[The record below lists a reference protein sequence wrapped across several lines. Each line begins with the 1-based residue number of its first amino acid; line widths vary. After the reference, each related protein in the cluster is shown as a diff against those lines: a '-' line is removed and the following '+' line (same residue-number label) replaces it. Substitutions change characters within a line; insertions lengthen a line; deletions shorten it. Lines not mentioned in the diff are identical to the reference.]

1 VLLVVA
7 AERKKWLPALWA
19 VLVVCVGLSLAV
31 GSGAIGTG
39 HGKPPSLYQ
48 RTLQV
53 AGEYRCPVCAGESVA
68 ASQAPEAVEI
78 RQLVEHWLQEGDNQ
92 ATIRS
97 FLVHD
102 YGLSILERPP
112 ASGVTVLV
120 WVLPVVAGALAITG
134 LALGFVRW
142 RRATLPEAAP
152 EAAALLAQPAPE
164 LAQPAPVLSEG
175 GALSVQERLF
185 EVTDAGE
192 SRTGER
198 DVEPADVRPRRSLRQ
213 RVTLVAGAALVLLA
227 GALWLVD
234 RSSSAR
240 LPGATITGGL
250 SGVNAQLQE
259 ASALTASDPT
269 EALALYDDVL
279 SGDPDQPVALTAEG
293 WIYAQAGVVSKA
305 MGLLEKAESADP
317 GYDLPHLYRALVFL
331 DDQGQVAPAAR
342 ELDWYLSHRPDP
354 AMVKVAKEAL
364 AQAQAS
370 GASAG
375 SAKKLP
381 AKS

>member
-19 VLVVCVGLSLAV
+19 VLALCVGLSLAV
-31 GSGAIGTG
+31 GSGAIGAG
-39 HGKPPSLYQ
+39 HAKPPSLYQ

-78 RQLVEHWLQEGDNQ
+78 RQLVEHWLQDGDSQ

-112 ASGVTVLV
+112 TSGVTVLV
-120 WVLPVVAGALAITG
+120 WILPLVAGALAITG
-134 LALGFVRW
+134 LGLGFVRW
-142 RRATLPEAAP
+142 RRATLPAPDDGAAVVEAAV
-152 EAAALLAQPAPE
+152 
-164 LAQPAPVLSEG
+164 LAQPAPVPSEG
-175 GALSVQERLF
+175 RALSVQERLF
-185 EVTDAGE
+185 EVADAGE

-198 DVEPADVRPRRSLRQ
+198 GAEPAEVRPRRRLRQ
-213 RVTLVAGAALVLLA
+213 RVTLVAGVALVLLA
-227 GALWLVD
+227 GALLLVD

-259 ASALTASDPT
+259 ASALTAGDPT

-317 GYDLPHLYRALVFL
+317 GYDLPHLYRALVLL
-331 DDQGQVAPAAR
+331 DDQGQVVPAAR
-342 ELDWYLSHRPDP
+342 ELDWYLAHGPDP
-354 AMVKVAKEAL
+354 SMVKVAKEAL

>member
-1 VLLVVA
+1 
-7 AERKKWLPALWA
+7 
-19 VLVVCVGLSLAV
+19 
-31 GSGAIGTG
+31 
-39 HGKPPSLYQ
+39 
-48 RTLQV
+48 
-53 AGEYRCPVCAGESVA
+53 VA

-78 RQLVEHWLQEGDNQ
+78 RQLVQRWLQEGDSQ

-120 WVLPVVAGALAITG
+120 WALPVVAGALATAG

-142 RRATLPEAAP
+142 RRATLLGSVLEEGGAV
-152 EAAALLAQPAPE
+152 AQPA
-164 LAQPAPVLSEG
+164 APRSEG
-175 GALSVQERLF
+175 GA
-185 EVTDAGE
+185 
-192 SRTGER
+192 
-198 DVEPADVRPRRSLRQ
+198 RPGHRLRQ
-213 RVTLVAGAALVLLA
+213 RVTLVAGAALVVLA

-259 ASALTASDPT
+259 ASAITASDPT

-293 WIYAQAGVVSKA
+293 WIYAQAGIVSKA
-305 MGLLEKAESADP
+305 MSLLEKAEGSDP
-317 GYDLPHLYRALVFL
+317 GYDLPHLYRALVLL
-331 DDQGQVAPAAR
+331 DDQGQAVPAAR
-342 ELDWYLSHRPDP
+342 ELDWYLAHGPDP
-354 AMVKVAKEAL
+354 AMVKVAREAL
-364 AQAQAS
+364 AQADAS
-370 GASAG
+370 GVKGASAG

>member
-1 VLLVVA
+1 MLILAA

-19 VLVVCVGLSLAV
+19 ALAVCIGLSLAI
-31 GSGAIGTG
+31 GSGAIGAG
-39 HGKPPSLYQ
+39 HAKPPSLYQ

-78 RQLVEHWLQEGDNQ
+78 RQLVQHWLQQGDSQ

-120 WVLPVVAGALAITG
+120 WALPVVAGALAITG
-134 LALGFVRW
+134 LGLGFARW
-142 RRATLPEAAP
+142 RRATLLGSVPEEGGAV
-152 EAAALLAQPAPE
+152 AQPA
-164 LAQPAPVLSEG
+164 AIRSEG
-175 GALSVQERLF
+175 GAR
-185 EVTDAGE
+185 
-192 SRTGER
+192 
-198 DVEPADVRPRRSLRQ
+198 PAHRLRQ

-250 SGVNAQLQE
+250 SGVNAELQE
-259 ASALTASDPT
+259 ASAITASDPT

-279 SGDPDQPVALTAEG
+279 SGDPEQPVALTAEG
-293 WIYAQAGVVSKA
+293 WIYAQAGVVPKA
-305 MGLLEKAESADP
+305 MSLLEEAESADP
-317 GYDLPHLYRALVFL
+317 GYDLPHLYRALVLL
-331 DDQGQVAPAAR
+331 DDQGQIVPAAR
-342 ELDWYLSHRPDP
+342 ELSWYLAHGPDP
-354 AMVKVAKEAL
+354 AMIKVAREAL
-364 AQAQAS
+364 EQAQATGS
-370 GASAG
+370 HGATGSTNKSAS

-381 AKS
+381 AKR

>member
-1 VLLVVA
+1 VLLVVGV
-7 AERKKWLPALWA
+7 ERKKWLPALWA
-19 VLVVCVGLSLAV
+19 VLALCVGLSLAV
-31 GSGAIGTG
+31 GSGAIGAG

-78 RQLVEHWLQEGDNQ
+78 RQLVEHWLQEGDSQ

-120 WVLPVVAGALAITG
+120 WILPLVAGALAITG
-134 LALGFVRW
+134 LGLGFARW
-142 RRATLPEAAP
+142 RRATLPVPDDGPAVVEPAV
-152 EAAALLAQPAPE
+152 LAQPAP
-164 LAQPAPVLSEG
+164 ARSQG
-175 GALSVQERLF
+175 RALSVQERLF
-185 EVTDAGE
+185 EVADAGE
-192 SRTGER
+192 SRTGETGAA
-198 DVEPADVRPRRSLRQ
+198 PAEVRPRRRLRQ
-213 RVTLVAGAALVLLA
+213 RVALVAGVALVLLA
-227 GALWLVD
+227 GALLLVD

-293 WIYAQAGVVSKA
+293 WIYARAGVVSKA

-317 GYDLPHLYRALVFL
+317 GYDLPHLYRALVLL
-331 DDQGQVAPAAR
+331 DDQGQVFPAAR
-342 ELDWYLSHRPDP
+342 ELDWYLAHGPDP
-354 AMVKVAKEAL
+354 SMVKVAKEAL
-364 AQAQAS
+364 VQAQAS

-381 AKS
+381 SKS

>member
-19 VLVVCVGLSLAV
+19 VLAVCVGLSLAV
-31 GSGAIGTG
+31 GSGAIGAG

-78 RQLVEHWLQEGDNQ
+78 RQLVEHWLQQGDSQ

-134 LALGFVRW
+134 LGLGFVRW
-142 RRATLPEAAP
+142 RRATVVGSLPEAGVAIAP
-152 EAAALLAQPAPE
+152 PAAP
-164 LAQPAPVLSEG
+164 LSEG
-175 GALSVQERLF
+175 G
-185 EVTDAGE
+185 
-192 SRTGER
+192 
-198 DVEPADVRPRRSLRQ
+198 PRSAHRLRQ
-213 RVTLVAGAALVLLA
+213 RVTLLAGAALVVLA

-250 SGVNAQLQE
+250 SGVNAELQE
-259 ASALTASDPT
+259 ASAITASDPT

-293 WIYAQAGVVSKA
+293 WIYAQAGVVPEAIS
-305 MGLLEKAESADP
+305 LLGKAESADP
-317 GYDLPHLYRALVFL
+317 GYDLPHLYRALVLL
-331 DDQGQVAPAAR
+331 DDQGQNRPAAR
-342 ELDWYLSHRPDP
+342 ELGWYLAHGPDP
-354 AMVKVAKEAL
+354 AMVKVAREAL
-364 AQAQAS
+364 AQAQAARS
-370 GASAG
+370 QGAHGPTDKSAS

-381 AKS
+381 AKR